1 MLQPNVD
8 PKKRSNMH
16 TPLSEL
22 LFCYEKKGFF
32 FTCYEDAEG
41 RKTSYFAFWEKTFL
55 LGKQKKKKNLLL
67 EKITKVFVISP
78 KKKLELSL
86 FKKFDLT

>member
-1 MLQPNVD
+1 
-8 PKKRSNMH
+8 MH

-41 RKTSYFAFWEKTFL
+41 RKTSYFAFWEKTFFVMKTKKEEKL
-55 LGKQKKKKNLLL
+55 VIGKNN
-67 EKITKVFVISP
+67 
-78 KKKLELSL
+78 
-86 FKKFDLT
+86 